1 METLGGLL
9 GGLGLLGIVAAVLIA
24 FVVLLVLPWWAILDC
39 IRSERG
45 SNAKAV
51 GVIFLVFTWGLGS
64 VVYGLFFSASRVLRV
79 FTVLAVLGFG
89 VILVPSVISLFTGA
103 GIAGKVQAERNRLE
117 QEELLSQFQPATIS
131 TDSVD
136 PFHAVHFMYGEHRP
150 STAALARF
158 TLAGPDYGTARDI
171 DKDVRHVAYDDENE
185 RYFAVTSHAFGTITP
200 SSGRFTEVEVD
211 PSLGDFSW
219 PKGIA
224 FDREKRQVYVMT
236 SHVFTRFYRFDSRT
250 SDWHRLP
257 TEIRDISLVALAHS
271 PTDDCLYGLEY
282 RHGDAALNRIH
293 RFNDTGASLGA
304 IQLEPAIPVP
314 DGQQAVFQLHESD
327 GKLVLLLP
335 PLGPGLPQPG
345 DGQPA
350 PTENRLF
357 VVDPS
362 TGEVLRPDTNP
373 AAFASS
379 AVGS

>member
-9 GGLGLLGIVAAVLIA
+9 GGLGLLGVVAAVLIG
-24 FVVLLVLPWWAILDC
+24 FVVLLILPWWAMIDC

-45 SNAKAV
+45 SNVKVV
-51 GVIFLVFTWGLGS
+51 GVIFLVLTWGLGS
-64 VVYGLFFSASRVLRV
+64 VLYGLFFSTSRVLRV
-79 FTVLAVLGFG
+79 FTVFAVLGFG

-117 QEELLSQFQPATIS
+117 QEELLSQFQPGTIS
-131 TDSVD
+131 ADAIE
-136 PFHAVHFMYGEHRP
+136 PFHAVHFLYDDYRP
-150 STAALARF
+150 TAATLARF
-158 TLAGPDYGTARDI
+158 TLTGPDHGTARDI

-185 RYFAVTSHAFGTITP
+185 RYFALTSHAFGTITP

-224 FDREKRQVYVMT
+224 FDKEKRQVYVMT
-236 SHVFTRFYRFDSRT
+236 SHVFTRFYRFDPRT
-250 SDWHRLP
+250 SDWQSLP
-257 TEIRDISLVALAHS
+257 TELRDLPLVALAHS
-271 PTDDCLYGLEY
+271 PIEDCLYGLEY
-282 RHGDAALNRIH
+282 RHGDPALNRIH
-293 RFNDTGASLGA
+293 RFNATGASLGP

-314 DGQQAVFQLHESD
+314 GGLVSFVQLHESG

-335 PLGPGLPQPG
+335 PLGPGPRQADDVPI
-345 DGQPA
+345 A
-350 PTENRLF
+350 PTENRVF

-373 AAFASS
+373 VALASS
-379 AVGS
+379 TIKP